1 MLNTAGRKSKDA
13 DGAKQTAVAPS
24 VTVRLL
30 RPEDPIPEL
39 TQLLHRAYRPQ
50 VKLGLRP
57 LAGRQS
63 DEVTRQRCSSGECF
77 VAVTT
82 LSEGKKG
89 PEKIAGVVLL
99 QEIED
104 AELPPFFRRADV
116 ARFSLFA
123 VDPEYQGRG
132 IGAML
137 LAALEKR
144 ALELGKNELALS
156 MAEPDARLL
165 EYYGRRGYRLIER
178 WQWPYTNYRSAI
190 LSRTVG

>member
-1 MLNTAGRKSKDA
+1 MKAAGQKSNDA
-13 DGAKQTAVAPS
+13 KGAKTAATPAGVAVRPLRAEDS
-24 VTVRLL
+24 ISEVTK
-30 RPEDPIPEL
+30 
-39 TQLLHRAYRPQ
+39 LLHRAYRPQ
-50 VKLGLRP
+50 VEMGLRP

-63 DEVTRQRCSSGECF
+63 DDITRQRCSSGECF
-77 VAVTT
+77 VAVMK
-82 LSEGKKG
+82 LSAGKKS
-89 PEKIAGVVLL
+89 PEKIVGVVLL
-99 QEIED
+99 QEVED

-132 IGAML
+132 IGGLL

-144 ALELGKNELALS
+144 AIELSKSELALS
-156 MAEPDARLL
+156 MAEPDAKLL
-165 EYYGRRGYRLIER
+165 EYYGRRGYRLIEH